1 MCRGPPVRVAEEGLL
16 VVVPSTEAGEVVELR
31 DLRPPERIP
40 MVDLQAAADV
50 AAGDDA
56 LGIAHL
62 DGAAK
67 MRRDRLT
74 AVRDSDD
81 VDPLGDEHLQEG
93 VFAEPTGDRHR
104 DRPDPR
110 DLTGLASHGMAPHR
124 RLIVHHDL
132 NHAVRPRHRP
142 GGRPRP
148 RTSRPGWRRPP
159 SRRSAGRP
167 RPSAGPAHPG

>member
-1 MCRGPPVRVAEEGLL
+1 

-62 DGAAK
+62 EGAAK

-93 VFAEPTGDRHR
+93 VFAELAGQGHR
-104 DRPDPR
+104 DRTDS
-110 DLTGLASHGMAPHR
+110 GYLAMLAGHGVAR
-124 RLIVHHDL
+124 IR
-132 NHAVRPRHRP
+132 A
-142 GGRPRP
+142 
-148 RTSRPGWRRPP
+148 S
-159 SRRSAGRP
+159 
-167 RPSAGPAHPG
+167 